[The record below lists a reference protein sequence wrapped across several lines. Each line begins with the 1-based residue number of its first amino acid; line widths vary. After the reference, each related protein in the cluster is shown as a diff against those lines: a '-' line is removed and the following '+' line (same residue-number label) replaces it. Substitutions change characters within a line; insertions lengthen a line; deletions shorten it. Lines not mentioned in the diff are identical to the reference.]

1 MDEWECFSVR
11 REERSYRE
19 GSIISSSIL
28 VTRHSRDF
36 KVSLMSWAYGAEI
49 VWNGRGEESNAG
61 QDLVCHKK
69 NFMLYLK
76 ALVLKNV
83 SQGTDDQSRING
95 LFGYKEVRRSDCRV
109 PVMIALSKAVAMA
122 IRKEELEIRDIL
134 LAESVRISNWL
145 DFGQGER

>member
-1 MDEWECFSVR
+1 
-11 REERSYRE
+11 
-19 GSIISSSIL
+19 
-28 VTRHSRDF
+28 
-36 KVSLMSWAYGAEI
+36 
-49 VWNGRGEESNAG
+49 
-61 QDLVCHKK
+61 
-69 NFMLYLK
+69 MLYLK

-134 LAESVRISNWL
+134 LAESVRISN
-145 DFGQGER
+145 